1 MHRSVMNMSAM
12 SIDTS
17 SNPFTCDLTSFLR
30 VFLLYSGGPQHKSSD
45 GRTQRTRLMQRT
57 TSAQLGGKLCVV
69 LSGSKPKL
77 GGVPELDLEIT

>member
-1 MHRSVMNMSAM
+1 MHRAVMNMSAM

-30 VFLLYSGGPQHKSSD
+30 VFLHYSGGPQHKSSD

-57 TSAQLGGKLCVV
+57 TSAQLGKLCVV

-77 GGVPELDLEIT
+77 GGVPGLDLGIT